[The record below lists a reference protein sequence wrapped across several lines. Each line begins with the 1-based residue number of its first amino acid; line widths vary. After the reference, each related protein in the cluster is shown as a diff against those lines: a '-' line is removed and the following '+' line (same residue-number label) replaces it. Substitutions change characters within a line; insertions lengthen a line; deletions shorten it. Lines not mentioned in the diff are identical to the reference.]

1 MLAIGIFAVAMAV
14 VHTVVTLLAAPEG
27 RRLRKLQ
34 GALGLPTASPIVV
47 VAAMLLWL
55 ALALLLAGGLCY
67 LIWLTLTQN
76 VIPSDDQRDLWSFRF
91 RLAQLVALTTV
102 LGAVVALPI
111 TLTRLRLAREDNAT
125 AKEALFNQKVT
136 EAAADLYARRQV
148 TLRPIEGGPV
158 NGWEDDVVRRNAA
171 IDRLEGLVRERP
183 EEAERVA
190 RLLSTYVRELSS
202 EHRPKPVPETEDVAK
217 ITRWAHDLRPVRS
230 DMENAAQVLG
240 RLARVNDSDAVR
252 GAIDLRGANLQ
263 GFDLR
268 ALSFNGADMTDAHM
282 QGAKLEAARL
292 HRTRLGWASLHG
304 ATLDR
309 AQLQEACLDGAW
321 LQGALLE
328 EAQLERAV
336 LTGARMQQTVLYGAH
351 LGGALLDG
359 AYLQDS
365 HLIMAQ
371 LQRASLASSHLQN
384 ADIYYANLAG
394 ANLDRVEIDQNTVL
408 IGAYLKGAAISFV
421 DATTMGHLKAF
432 WGDIFA
438 DGSLP
443 VPEEDRPDHWAS
455 EKLAPADFREAWR
468 AWQRSIGMD
477 PDDPK

>member
-1 MLAIGIFAVAMAV
+1 MLAIGIFAVAVAV

-67 LIWLTLTQN
+67 LIWLTLTQK
-76 VIPSDDQRDLWSFRF
+76 VIPSDDQRELWSFRF

-125 AKEALFNQKVT
+125 AKEALFNQKIT

-148 TLRPIEGGPV
+148 TLRPIAGGPV

-202 EHRPKPVPETEDVAK
+202 EHPPKPAPETEDVDA
-217 ITRWAHDLRPVRS
+217 IQRWARGLRPARS

-240 RLARVNDSDAVR
+240 RLARVNDSKAVR
-252 GAIDLRGANLQ
+252 RAIDLRRANLQ
-263 GFDLR
+263 GFDLLDAR
-268 ALSFNGADMTDAHM
+268 LNNARFEYAQLQDALLAGA
-282 QGAKLEAARL
+282 QLKGAILIAARL
-292 HRTRLGWASLHG
+292 QG
-304 ATLDR
+304 A
-309 AQLQEACLDGAW
+309 
-321 LQGALLE
+321 ALLE
-328 EAQLERAV
+328 
-336 LTGARMQQTVLYGAH
+336 
-351 LGGALLDG
+351 
-359 AYLQDS
+359 
-365 HLIMAQ
+365 AQ
-371 LQRASLASSHLQN
+371 LQRAILDGARLQRARLIN
-384 ADIYYANLAG
+384 AQLQG
-394 ANLDRVEIDQNTVL
+394 AQLHGVQLRGAVLNRAQLQGADLCSVRLQGARLVEARLQ
-408 IGAYLKGAAISFV
+408 GAFVENVDVDDDTDLTAITLRGAAIKRLSSK
-421 DATTMGHLKAF
+421 ATAKLQPH
-432 WGDIFA
+432 WDEIFA
-438 DGSLP
+438 DGS
-443 VPEEDRPDHWAS
+443 VPAPEDERPAHWAREELELS
-455 EKLAPADFREAWR
+455 DFRDAWR